1 MLQIAK
7 VLKSNGVEGD
17 VLLGFRDI
25 QPGELDIKE
34 PVFIEFDGLPVPF
47 FIESLSEK
55 GMRAVV
61 HLSGV
66 SSLKD
71 AEEIVGRAVFADM
84 EFEEEDSM
92 DFTGWK
98 IFDSGNVFGTVT
110 GMEDIPGNLCLYV
123 ERKGSEVMIPLHE
136 DFIVSLDEDKM
147 EMHLELPDGLA
158 EL

>member
-7 VLKSNGVEGD
+7 VLKSNGTEGD

-25 QPGELDIKE
+25 QASELDLKE

-55 GMRAVV
+55 GSKALV

-71 AEEIVGRAVFADM
+71 AEEIVGKEVFADI
-84 EFEEEDSM
+84 ELEEGDDL
-92 DFTGWK
+92 DFTGWTV
-98 IFDSGNVFGTVT
+98 FNDGSVFGTVS
-110 GMEDIPGNLCLYV
+110 GIEDIPGNLCLYV
-123 ERKGSEVMIPLHE
+123 SRNGSEVMIPLHE
-136 DFIVSLDEDKM
+136 DFVLDIDRNGKELRLSLPE
-147 EMHLELPDGLA
+147 GLDS
-158 EL
+158 L